1 MFSVSTKGM
10 LPATIGNNT
19 CHASIYFYNSGIMEY
34 NEAVNA
40 LSALAHDSRLAA
52 YRLLVE
58 AGDDGLAVG
67 EIGERLKLRG
77 ATLTNH
83 LNVLRHAGLVL
94 DVREGRSIRCR
105 ADYARM
111 NALLAFLT
119 ENCCDGNVASC
130 SPLCAP
136 NRRKRS

>member
-1 MFSVSTKGM
+1 MK
-10 LPATIGNNT
+10 P
-19 CHASIYFYNSGIMEY
+19 
-34 NEAVNA
+34 NEAVSA

-52 YRLLVE
+52 YRLLVQT
-58 AGDDGLAVG
+58 GDEGLAVG
-67 EIGERLKLRG
+67 EIGERLKLPG

-83 LNVLRHAGLVL
+83 LNVLRHAGLVR

-119 ENCCDGNVASC
+119 ENCCGSNAES
-130 SPLCAP
+130 CAP
-136 NRRKRS
+136 ACAPTRRKRP